1 MSDFHPERIE
11 AALRAE
17 AIGLGVPLVFLPRT
31 ESTNDDA
38 KRAAREGAP
47 EGAAFVADVQ
57 TRGRG
62 RRGHAWHSPAG
73 ENLYAS
79 FVLRPDLPVAETPP
93 LSLVAGLAVV
103 DAASRFVPSEGLR
116 IKWPNDVYLDGR
128 KLAGI
133 LVEGLIAGARSSA
146 VVVGIGL
153 NVHTRDF
160 PEPLGETAT
169 SLALASQAPL
179 DRSQVFVAL
188 CRALEERMREHLEHG
203 IEHTVRALS
212 RIDYLAGK
220 AVKIEGEEGIAQG
233 VAADGRLLVRTREGE
248 ERAYVAGEVSLG
260 AVRG

>member
-1 MSDFHPERIE
+1 MSDFDPERVE
-11 AALRAE
+11 EALRVE
-17 AIGLGVPLVFLPRT
+17 SIGLGRPLVFLHET

-47 EGAAFVADVQ
+47 EGVAFVANVQ

-93 LSLVAGLAVV
+93 LTLVAGLAVV

-133 LVEGLIAGARSSA
+133 LVEGLIAGDRSSA
-146 VVVGIGL
+146 VVIGIGL
-153 NVHTRDF
+153 NVHTREF
-160 PEPLGETAT
+160 PEPLGAIAT
-169 SLALASQAPL
+169 SLALASQTPL
-179 DRSQVFVAL
+179 NRSEIFVAL
-188 CRALEERMREHLEHG
+188 CRSLEKRMREHREHG
-203 IEHTVRALS
+203 VEHTVRELS

-220 AVKIEGEEGIAQG
+220 VVRIEGEEGVAVG
-233 VAADGRLLVRTREGE
+233 VAGDGRLRVRMRGGE
-248 ERAYVAGEVSLG
+248 ERGFWAGEVSLG
-260 AVRG
+260 KV